1 MLKKFLFT
9 SLGVGVMAAVAASGT
24 YKVQLYQ
31 NSVVDGKDLKPGN
44 YKIQVENNTAV
55 LKNGKQAVQVPARV
69 ETAPSKYAS
78 TEMEYLN
85 NTTLQEIRIG
95 GTHTKIVF
103 TNPTSPATG
112 VE

>member
-9 SLGVGVMAAVAASGT
+9 SLGVGVMAAVAASGS

-44 YKIQVENNTAV
+44 YKIQMENNTAV
-55 LKNGKQAVQVPARV
+55 LKNGKQTVEVPARM

-85 NTTLQEIRIG
+85 NSTLQEIRIG

-103 TNPTSPATG
+103 SSPSGPATG
-112 VE
+112 AE

>member
-1 MLKKFLFT
+1 
-9 SLGVGVMAAVAASGT
+9 MAVVAASGT

-31 NSVVDGKDLKPGN
+31 NSVVDGKDLKAGN
-44 YKIQVENNTAV
+44 YKIQMENNTAV
-55 LKNGKQAVQVPARV
+55 IKNGKNVVEVPARV

-85 NTTLQEIRIG
+85 NSTLQEIRIG

-103 TNPTSPATG
+103 TNPSAPATG